1 MEGIES
7 IYNYLKDKFGD
18 GIGLLDTDSKDPW
31 FEVKKD
37 ALREVAAALRDDP
50 ELGFSYLVAVTGVD
64 YSDFKDDYEYKGKL
78 CATYILYRLKDSHQ
92 LIFKVFVDKKD
103 AEIPSVWDIW
113 RAAEWHERE
122 AFDLVGIKFTN
133 HPDLRRIL
141 LPPEW
146 EGHPLRR
153 DYKEPEEY
161 RTPDGYLVVKTH
173 RPDPL
178 REKNESDQK

>member
-7 IYNYLKDKFGD
+7 IYNYLKEKVVD
-18 GIGLLDTDSKDPW
+18 GVGLLDLESKDPW
-31 FEVKKD
+31 FEVKKEK
-37 ALREVAAALRDDP
+37 LRDIARILKDDP

-64 YSDFKDDYEYKGKL
+64 YSDFVDVEYKGKL

-92 LIFKVFVDKKD
+92 LIFKVFTEKEDPR
-103 AEIPSVWDIW
+103 IPSVWDIW

-122 AFDLVGIKFTN
+122 AYDLVGIEFIE

-146 EGHPLRR
+146 EGYPLRK

-161 RTPDGYLVVKTH
+161 KTPDGYLVVKTH